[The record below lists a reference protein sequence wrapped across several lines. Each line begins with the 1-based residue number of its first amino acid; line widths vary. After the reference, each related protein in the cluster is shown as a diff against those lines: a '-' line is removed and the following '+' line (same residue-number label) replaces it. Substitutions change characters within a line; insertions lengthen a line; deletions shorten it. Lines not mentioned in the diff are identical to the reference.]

1 MDHKKISELYTSS
14 VKLYENEQYKE
25 ALDKFNDAI
34 KYHIDLTNPY
44 SAEFFL
50 GRALVKSAITDSEG
64 AIKDLEK
71 AIEIDPKHVGSIQQL
86 ILCHVNSDSPKK
98 AIDVCTQSIK
108 SDPSSGFLFF
118 ERSKLK
124 YLVDDYEGAKK
135 DCNEAIKFD
144 SNNGEIY
151 AHSSRLKFE
160 SGDDLNDA
168 LADCNKA
175 LDLDFYEPA
184 VFYFRGAIQRNIGD
198 FEEAIKSCCIAIKL
212 DPKSEEVYKE
222 QILMLEES
230 VQEKLTAISDETDF
244 DAKEKLNSVLNLIN
258 EEKKSF

>member
-1 MDHKKISELYTSS
+1 
-14 VKLYENEQYKE
+14 
-25 ALDKFNDAI
+25 
-34 KYHIDLTNPY
+34 
-44 SAEFFL
+44 
-50 GRALVKSAITDSEG
+50 
-64 AIKDLEK
+64 
-71 AIEIDPKHVGSIQQL
+71 
-86 ILCHVNSDSPKK
+86 
-98 AIDVCTQSIK
+98 
-108 SDPSSGFLFF
+108 LFF

-124 YLVDDYEGAKK
+124 YSVDDYEGAKK

-230 VQEKLTAISDETDF
+230 VQKKLTAISDETDF
-244 DAKEKLNSVLNLIN
+244 NAKEKLNSVLDLIN

>member
-1 MDHKKISELYTSS
+1 MWHAVVTLARVIGGTRPPSLPVMSGQFCWGVRKIGLLSCKKCHTMACMTFGRVTLLVMCDICMT
-14 VKLYENEQYKE
+14 
-25 ALDKFNDAI
+25 FN
-34 KYHIDLTNPY
+34 P
-44 SAEFFL
+44 
-50 GRALVKSAITDSEG
+50 V
-64 AIKDLEK
+64 
-71 AIEIDPKHVGSIQQL
+71 
-86 ILCHVNSDSPKK
+86 
-98 AIDVCTQSIK
+98 
-108 SDPSSGFLFF
+108 
-118 ERSKLK
+118 
-124 YLVDDYEGAKK
+124 
-135 DCNEAIKFD
+135 
-144 SNNGEIY
+144 
-151 AHSSRLKFE
+151 SSRLKFE